1 MAFKYFCC
9 LRAPII
15 SEEWMQACITKQ
27 SSTIN
32 RLNLLMVDDC
42 FVQPQPTTNINPF
55 LFARTSPVWISGVSK
70 YFVDD
75 SGKVFKHVIDP
86 PPTEK

>member
-15 SEEWMQACITKQ
+15 SEEWMQAC
-27 SSTIN
+27 
-32 RLNLLMVDDC
+32 NLLMVDDC

-55 LFARTSPVWISGVSK
+55 LFARTSPVWISGVSN

>member
-1 MAFKYFCC
+1 MAFEYFCF

-15 SEEWMQACITKQ
+15 SEEWMQAC
-27 SSTIN
+27 
-32 RLNLLMVDDC
+32 NLLMVDDC

-75 SGKVFKHVIDP
+75 SGKVFKHVINP